1 MSARARRWSSCTAMP
16 GVESAVVK
24 CCLFRPAVPL
34 AATPAPPHLPK
45 CSSSVTPDNSVG
57 TTCACLCRYPP
68 EADRKYM
75 VVYWDHGNGW
85 LGYGADATCSSA
97 GPYNDHYYCSI
108 ASLATLTQGELPQG

>member
-1 MSARARRWSSCTAMP
+1 M
-16 GVESAVVK
+16 
-24 CCLFRPAVPL
+24 
-34 AATPAPPHLPK
+34 
-45 CSSSVTPDNSVG
+45 
-57 TTCACLCRYPP
+57 CRYPP